1 MAQSGSVIARIV
13 SQYSPKGTAAARKDL
28 KKMEKQVSDMGKK
41 VAKGFAIAGAAA
53 TAFAI
58 KLGKDAVQGA
68 IEDQRA
74 QASLAVALRNT
85 TGATDEAIEAN
96 SRYLDSLEL
105 QVAIDNEKLIPA
117 LQQLVTATG
126 DLAQGQALL
135 SLATDVS
142 AASGKELSV
151 VSAAISKAV
160 NGNSGA
166 LTKLGLPLDANA
178 VKTKDLSKLLIEL
191 SNVSRGQAAAAA
203 NTLSGQMATLNLK
216 FKQVSEGLGEAL
228 MPVLLNVTNILIKDV
243 IPQIEYYIF
252 LNGDKLV
259 QAFEATVKGGQDVA
273 RVLGKVYSVI
283 KGVND
288 ILPLGLAGWLQLAIG
303 IKVFSVAMSG
313 LISIISVVFVK
324 MTMQKSLIE
333 GMSLANRDFVKT
345 LTESKSNHEK
355 LLRVLYKVKAAYL
368 GSAFAASK
376 MGKAIAFATTQVKAL
391 TVALLRSP
399 FALAVAGAIALGFAL
414 SKVLEYFDGKEV
426 DKFNAKLSKAD
437 YSMYKASKGI
447 KLYSGEFEHLNKLTN
462 LNAQSMDDAHNKYKK
477 KQEEKSKL
485 TKKEIRQ
492 QKLLKQIQAQTL
504 ADQKKAQI
512 AEANY
517 ARLNATL
524 TKKAGVSLLSSEDQ
538 KVVQINAA
546 IALADRQKDAN
557 KIDKERLKNLKEEV
571 LLQKVR
577 NDLALRYEDILK
589 ALADGKVDSKDI
601 AILAGKWGVTT
612 EAANAYVKSIFAIED
627 GTISDDEVIE
637 LAKSWGSTQAQAAQY
652 LDFFVALNDGVLSDA
667 EIEKLKAKWKL
678 TTDQVLMYSDFVGVV
693 NDGKLTD
700 KEIEKLK
707 AKWVLTTDQVVDYI
721 KKIGSPVSYSGTLI
735 DPAKAAEIG
744 WKNAKDALQA
754 YLDLLAKGTGV
765 AVAVT
770 APAPNTDG
778 NSQAAI
784 SAAAIAAVQAA
795 DAAVDAANAVAE
807 SEAALAKA
815 MQEAADAAAASA
827 TFTEELTKQFPELM
841 KSVAILEASQ
851 DAKESSGRSYTTD
864 AEMDRILA
872 SVGGFGSNFGT
883 PGGEYDE
890 RFRFQSPTMNTA
902 SGGGFQNS
910 MAGNTTVNVTVEGS
924 VTSEQDLVSAI
935 RTGLLGAQYNGS
947 QITLQAI

>member
-1 MAQSGSVIARIV
+1 
-13 SQYSPKGTAAARKDL
+13 
-28 KKMEKQVSDMGKK
+28 
-41 VAKGFAIAGAAA
+41 
-53 TAFAI
+53 
-58 KLGKDAVQGA
+58 
-68 IEDQRA
+68 
-74 QASLAVALRNT
+74 
-85 TGATDEAIEAN
+85 
-96 SRYLDSLEL
+96 
-105 QVAIDNEKLIPA
+105 
-117 LQQLVTATG
+117 
-126 DLAQGQALL
+126 
-135 SLATDVS
+135 
-142 AASGKELSV
+142 
-151 VSAAISKAV
+151 
-160 NGNSGA
+160 
-166 LTKLGLPLDANA
+166 
-178 VKTKDLSKLLIEL
+178 
-191 SNVSRGQAAAAA
+191 
-203 NTLSGQMATLNLK
+203 
-216 FKQVSEGLGEAL
+216 
-228 MPVLLNVTNILIKDV
+228 
-243 IPQIEYYIF
+243 
-252 LNGDKLV
+252 
-259 QAFEATVKGGQDVA
+259 
-273 RVLGKVYSVI
+273 
-283 KGVND
+283 
-288 ILPLGLAGWLQLAIG
+288 
-303 IKVFSVAMSG
+303 
-313 LISIISVVFVK
+313 
-324 MTMQKSLIE
+324 MQKSLIE

-524 TKKAGVSLLSSEDQ
+524 TKKAGVSLLSAEDQ